1 MGRPDDDLA
10 LTVDYSTDSWFM
22 NRVPWAMWACVA
34 GAAVAL
40 HAESRGL
47 NGALMA
53 VVYLLLLALVFAGF
67 ALTTLLSRSTLSS
80 LTDFVVG
87 TAIYLIV
94 VVIVAV
100 TVTAMGGVLG
110 SAPYS
115 PSLIWSSLIKPPMNV
130 AGWMLLYTGLLWI
143 AYAVFR
149 HVRPGRPVVRLS
161 PDGIAYHRPWL
172 RNVLIPWQD
181 VHAVGPVDISDTHGF
196 PATNPNVIVAA
207 VTAEFYERDIAPKRS
222 FFEPP
227 NTDFMFRPKGALVQ
241 MALNSSEVAVK
252 PEDYWIPM
260 EARWLAFR
268 NAPPVPPAEA
278 PVGSGPNIVHGRW
291 SINGTFR
298 QAIQFLAPA
307 IGMAIVLVHA
317 TVAS

>member
-34 GAAVAL
+34 GAALAL

-87 TAIYLIV
+87 TAIYLFV
-94 VVIVAV
+94 VVVVAA
-100 TVTAMGGVLG
+100 TVAALGGALG
-110 SAPYS
+110 HAPYS
-115 PSLIWSSLIKPPMNV
+115 RSLMWSALIDPPTNV
-130 AGWMLLYTGLLWI
+130 SGWMLLYLGLIWI

-149 HVRPGRPVVRLS
+149 HARPGRPVVRLTT
-161 PDGIAYHRPWL
+161 DGIGYHRLWL
-172 RNVLIPWQD
+172 RNVFIPWRE
-181 VHAVGPVDISDTHGF
+181 VHAIGSLDISDTHGF
-196 PATNPNVIVAA
+196 AASNPNVAVVA
-207 VTAEFYERDIAPKRS
+207 VTQEFFARDIAQKRS

-227 NTDFMFRPKGALVQ
+227 GSEFMFRSKDGLVQ
-241 MALNSSEVAVK
+241 MALNCSEVAVK

-307 IGMAIVLVHA
+307 ICMAIVLVHA